1 MCDVMDRSE
10 KIGGDR
16 REAAERDR
24 VARDLIRKGNFSA
37 EFISDISKS
46 PVKTVK
52 KLAKEMGCVL
62 DSPERNNR
70 LQMVESVPIHKV
82 NVI

>member
-1 MCDVMDRSE
+1 MCDVMDRAE
-10 KIGGDR
+10 KIGGEKA
-16 REAAERDR
+16 EAEVNKR
-24 VARDLIRKGNFSA
+24 VATDLIRKGNFSA
-37 EFISDISKS
+37 EFISEISKS